1 MNGWTFN
8 YFNYFSIIIF
18 LFNIYSYLYNIIKR
32 YKEMK
37 TTYFKFI
44 AQKTVE
50 GKTILVA
57 VIPDDML
64 GKDLPS
70 IYEGQAFLMPATI
83 YTGTYPQIKINTD
96 TIIDK
101 TEEFKGLGISGIITE
116 AEWYIKNDVKQDV
129 MGISLETADTEE
141 GAQDQAMIERAQQS
155 NDYDRMV
162 DQEHLSL

>member
-1 MNGWTFN
+1 MRQNKCYHFG
-8 YFNYFSIIIF
+8 F
-18 LFNIYSYLYNIIKR
+18 LFTTI
-32 YKEMK
+32 MK

-44 AQKTVE
+44 AQKTAE

-70 IYEGQAFLMPATI
+70 IYEGQAFLIPTTI

-101 TEEFKGLGISGIITE
+101 TELYNGLGISGIITE
-116 AEWYIKNDVKQDV
+116 AEWYVKNDVKDDV
-129 MGISLETADTEE
+129 MGISLK
-141 GAQDQAMIERAQQS
+141 Q
-155 NDYDRMV
+155 
-162 DQEHLSL
+162 